1 VTSPSSVTPGRS
13 LVIPMWNEAA
23 RIGTTVAAIADS
35 PLANQ
40 PLHLILAD
48 DGSTDSSCVVADAAL
63 SKAVAGSTITG
74 EVLSL
79 PHSGKGGTVR
89 AGILR
94 ARTEYVAF
102 TDADLAAPP
111 EDINRVFAAL
121 EAGRGDVVA
130 GIRTSDGGDPAPPMR
145 QAARLVMRSVVR
157 GLGLTKVPDTQCGL
171 KAFTHVA
178 AQAVLTPLQT
188 DGFAFDVE
196 LLARAE
202 RLGLRIHSEPVA
214 WRHGEG
220 STVHLASA
228 APAMVFQ
235 MLVMMRDRRSWPTRL

>member
-23 RIGTTVAAIADS
+23 RIGATVAAIAAS
-35 PLANQ
+35 PLAGEA
-40 PLHLILAD
+40 LHLILAD
-48 DGSTDSSCVVADAAL
+48 DGSTDTSRSVAEDALKTATAA
-63 SKAVAGSTITG
+63 SAMTG
-74 EVLSL
+74 EVLAL

-89 AGILR
+89 AGILH
-94 ARTEYVAF
+94 ASSAFVAF

-121 EAGRGDVVA
+121 EAGKGDVVA

-171 KAFTHVA
+171 KAFTQEA

-228 APAMVFQ
+228 APAMVLQ
-235 MLVMMRDRRSWPTRL
+235 MLVMMRNRRSWPTTL